1 MLKKKVKSN
10 KKKQE
15 LTEDDML
22 KELQALADKLS
33 GVFLLRKDTYKI
45 KRRDNVK
52 RTRNSKKSWCSHW
65 D

>member
-1 MLKKKVKSN
+1 MVTKTD

-15 LTEDDML
+15 LTDDML

-33 GVFLLRKDTYKI
+33 GVFLLGKDTYKI

-52 RTRNSKKSWCSHW
+52 RTRSSKKS
-65 D
+65 

>member
-1 MLKKKVKSN
+1 MWNGMVTKTD

-15 LTEDDML
+15 LTDDML

-33 GVFLLRKDTYKI
+33 GVFLLGKDTYKI

-52 RTRNSKKSWCSHW
+52 RTRNSKKS
-65 D
+65 

>member
-1 MLKKKVKSN
+1 MVTKTD

-15 LTEDDML
+15 LTDDDML

-33 GVFLLRKDTYKI
+33 GVFLLGKDTYKI

-52 RTRNSKKSWCSHW
+52 RTRSSKKS
-65 D
+65 

>member
-1 MLKKKVKSN
+1 MWNGMVTKTD

-15 LTEDDML
+15 LTDDML

-33 GVFLLRKDTYKI
+33 GVFLLGKDTYKI

-52 RTRNSKKSWCSHW
+52 RTRSSKKS
-65 D
+65 

>member
-1 MLKKKVKSN
+1 MATKTD

-15 LTEDDML
+15 LTDDIL

-33 GVFLLRKDTYKI
+33 GVFSLGKDTYKI

-52 RTRNSKKSWCSHW
+52 RTRSSKKS
-65 D
+65 